1 MLAKWKVWEE
11 DGTMAKLLLWLICC
25 LGFLFCGVMMF
36 GAVLA
41 MIGLFITTGPVLMPL
56 AIGITI
62 VLLIL
67 AAK

>member
-1 MLAKWKVWEE
+1 
-11 DGTMAKLLLWLICC
+11 MAKLLLWLICC